1 MILWVGGGGSIVVH
15 GYVKSSWQ
23 SWDFLLEKDC
33 CPIIPQH
40 WVTDLSVLMR
50 SFCWERAVE
59 CRCLKENEWLDPR
72 LPSQYIYEHMQTTP
86 ISSKKNGGCLDLN
99 NNAMVGQIEIF
110 WSSHQMIPLCA
121 LLIFFWPHLPL
132 FLCTMVMKFFILW
145 SEIIQ
150 TILTFIKNIFP
161 AFLFDL
167 ELEQTGG
174 KTFCGSKL
182 CIGSNPLLPFNPPTP
197 PPWHDIDQH
206 THCITKWNVSQAGVQ
221 NVPTLRWVGGLS
233 LECIG
238 PSGCPTMVSQFPTR
252 PALLPLLL

>member
-1 MILWVGGGGSIVVH
+1 MVLMILWVGGGGNIVVH
-15 GYVKSSWQ
+15 GYVKSPWQ
-23 SWDFLLEKDC
+23 SWDFILEKDW
-33 CPIIPQH
+33 CPIIPQQLGH
-40 WVTDLSVLMR
+40 WPLCADEKLLLRKSSGMQM
-50 SFCWERAVE
+50 FER
-59 CRCLKENEWLDPR
+59 EWVAGPKA
-72 LPSQYIYEHMQTTP
+72 P
-86 ISSKKNGGCLDLN
+86 ISIYLWAYANYTNKFKENGGCLDLN

-121 LLIFFWPHLPL
+121 LLILFWPHLPL

-182 CIGSNPLLPFNPPTP
+182 CIGSNPLLPFNPPSYL
-197 PPWHDIDQH
+197 DMI
-206 THCITKWNVSQAGVQ
+206 
-221 NVPTLRWVGGLS
+221 
-233 LECIG
+233 
-238 PSGCPTMVSQFPTR
+238 
-252 PALLPLLL
+252 